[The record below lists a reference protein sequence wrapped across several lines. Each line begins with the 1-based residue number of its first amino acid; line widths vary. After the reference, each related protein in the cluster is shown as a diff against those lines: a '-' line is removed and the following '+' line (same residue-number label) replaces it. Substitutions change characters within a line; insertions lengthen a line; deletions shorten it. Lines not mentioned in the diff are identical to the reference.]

1 MGMFDASQRAAATVD
16 EKGPGKK
23 PQEADG
29 KPASGDMT
37 DRQWQEHHAHQAAHH
52 KGRAAHHEALAS
64 LHTEHAAHH
73 NKEAAYHQ
81 ERS

>member
-1 MGMFDASQRAAATVD
+1 MGMYESAQRAVD
-16 EKGPGKK
+16 EKGPGTK

-29 KPASGDMT
+29 KPGGGGDMT
-37 DRQWQEHHAHQAAHH
+37 DPQWQEHHAHQAAHH
-52 KGRAAHHEALAS
+52 KVRAEHHEKMAS
-64 LHTEHAAHH
+64 LHTKQAAHH

>member
-1 MGMFDASQRAAATVD
+1 MGMYDASQRATGTVD
-16 EKGPGKK
+16 EKGPSTK

-29 KPASGDMT
+29 KPPADPTWS
-37 DRQWQEHHAHQAAHH
+37 EHHAHQAAHH
-52 KGRAAHHEALAS
+52 KVRAAHHEAMAS
-64 LHTEHAAHH
+64 LHTKQAAHH